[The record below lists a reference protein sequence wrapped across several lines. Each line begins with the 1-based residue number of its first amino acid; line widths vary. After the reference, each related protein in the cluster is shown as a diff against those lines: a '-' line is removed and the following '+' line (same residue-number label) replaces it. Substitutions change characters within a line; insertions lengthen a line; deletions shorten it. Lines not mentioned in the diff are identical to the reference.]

1 MIQSY
6 NKKYYKD
13 YEFACIKAFQ
23 EKTNQIAVHW
33 NHVSENMLIE
43 SGFLTSRYELRMKR
57 KLSFESNGTYYNLLG
72 EYGLDGLSI
81 ELINDVK
88 VYHGI
93 QCKYWKKKVP
103 LSKLSTFI
111 DVIDNRLHQKNNLSK
126 GIIFSVKG
134 VDNNTLNYFE
144 EKNYYTSIKY
154 NPQFDNIEKNI
165 ENQFLDTYDLNW
177 NNNHVLRPYQNEAIQ
192 SLLLNGEW
200 NGCKSL
206 IMPCGT
212 GKSVVF
218 CNFLKEKR
226 YKNIFIFSPLKV
238 HARQNLERIK
248 TYLPDYDYLLI
259 DSESDGTRD
268 IDEIKNKL
276 NDTNKK
282 NIFSSTFYSAKDII
296 SQLFTDYEKEDD
308 SEDEEDDGE
317 EDNSEGYDDL
327 EDEQLEFAP
336 ENRIDEQDN
345 IESTD
350 EDIYENN
357 FDLNDSILIIDEAHN
372 IIHEP
377 LLIKLLERVPRTLL
391 VTATPPEEL
400 EEVVNSEVI
409 YKYTMSQAINNKNI
423 CDYEIFLPL
432 IEYKDNKSE
441 VLINIPDKLNE
452 LDHDLVKKGLFLI
465 NGMLKTGSRRCI
477 VYLNSIDECNK
488 YEKIFKDIMEKYHY
502 IKLWIRQ
509 ITTNTRDNERS
520 IYLKEFEKD
529 ISYEIFNNEDKI
541 YDDELKILL
550 SIRILDEGV
559 DIPRCDS
566 VFLTHIGKYTSDIRV
581 VQRICRAN
589 RLDNKNLN
597 KKANCFLWTEDYH
610 EIINNLQMLKEN
622 DLNFSSKIKMIESN
636 YDEELNNVNIK
647 NKEKE
652 LNIEFKDFINVKC
665 LSYEEF
671 CNKRLNELFNY
682 VEKNKILPSSDNNLK
697 RWLYT
702 QTCKIASFNDKRYLI
717 FSQNDIIKKYVN
729 ELIEKRNLQ
738 IKNNY
743 LTFDQY
749 KELLFG
755 YFNIVNDTKIIE
767 KRYKNILLKNW
778 FSNQKLK
785 IKNGDISI
793 YEKLCFNEKVKNHID
808 NYLEKINKKRKKIK
822 IFYAKN
828 IILDFVNKNKRLPY
842 TNELIEGYIIYNI
855 YQKIRY
861 GIKTKELKD
870 YEKYY
875 LYLSQNEI
883 LKNDIDNYNPKNTNK
898 MDFVKFKILIKE
910 FIELNQRTPKNP
922 SRNGKKEKNDIYKN
936 YDLSSYYATLKSS
949 LKDKNDIKYLELSK
963 ISLLKESLDN
973 YFESSKKRIKRTYLD
988 FEQMK
993 NLLFEYINE
1002 FNKCCI
1008 DNTVYKNIE
1017 LGKNYNYYKQKIVSK
1032 NDEYYKELS
1041 KNDIIKKNLDKM
1053 FLRSIKSLKRN
1064 KVNLSF
1070 DEKIIL
1076 LFNFCNKNKKC
1087 AKSEDIIYID
1097 NNKNYIYDSYC
1108 YNIINND
1115 LIEFNVGEFYIYNR
1129 SKINSKDHEFYVKFS
1144 ENIIVKNNIDNYL
1157 ENKKN

>member
-6 NKKYYKD
+6 NKKNYKD
-13 YEFACIKAFQ
+13 YEFACIKELQ

-57 KLSFESNGTYYNLLG
+57 KLTFELNGTYYNLLG

-409 YKYTMSQAINNKNI
+409 YKYTMSQAINDKNI

-529 ISYEIFNNEDKI
+529 ELVECKE
-541 YDDELKILL
+541 DELKILL

-566 VFLTHIGKYTSDIRV
+566 VYLTHIGKYTSDIRV

-652 LNIEFKDFINVKC
+652 LNIAFRDFINVKC
-665 LSYEEF
+665 LSYEELWEHKYNNYLKF
-671 CNKRLNELFNY
+671 IFENKRVPINNNDIEKVMVFWYCVQNKNFKEKVGLFKKDNIYNKWLYLQENFSEYLNDNKNRWLNKFYILKNY
-682 VEKNKILPSSDNNLK
+682 VEKNKKIPSKTENSSINYWVNE
-697 RWLYT
+697 
-702 QTCKIASFNDKRYLI
+702 
-717 FSQNDIIKKYVN
+717 QNKKYKNNKIRHDCVEIWINFYNENLDLFKNMKTIN
-729 ELIEKRNLQ
+729 ELLDEQ
-738 IKNNY
+738 WYIKLN
-743 LTFDQY
+743 
-749 KELLFG
+749 
-755 YFNIVNDTKIIE
+755 
-767 KRYKNILLKNW
+767 
-778 FSNQKLK
+778 
-785 IKNGDISI
+785 
-793 YEKLCFNEKVKNHID
+793 KVK
-808 NYLEKINKKRKKIK
+808 
-822 IFYAKN
+822 
-828 IILDFVNKNKRLPY
+828 
-842 TNELIEGYIIYNI
+842 IY
-855 YQKIRY
+855 
-861 GIKTKELKD
+861 IKT
-870 YEKYY
+870 
-875 LYLSQNEI
+875 
-883 LKNDIDNYNPKNTNK
+883 YNTK
-898 MDFVKFKILIKE
+898 
-910 FIELNQRTPKNP
+910 P
-922 SRNGKKEKNDIYKN
+922 S
-936 YDLSSYYATLKSS
+936 A
-949 LKDKNDIKYLELSK
+949 SK
-963 ISLLKESLDN
+963 
-973 YFESSKKRIKRTYLD
+973 
-988 FEQMK
+988 
-993 NLLFEYINE
+993 
-1002 FNKCCI
+1002 
-1008 DNTVYKNIE
+1008 
-1017 LGKNYNYYKQKIVSK
+1017 
-1032 NDEYYKELS
+1032 
-1041 KNDIIKKNLDKM
+1041 
-1053 FLRSIKSLKRN
+1053 
-1064 KVNLSF
+1064 
-1070 DEKIIL
+1070 
-1076 LFNFCNKNKKC
+1076 
-1087 AKSEDIIYID
+1087 
-1097 NNKNYIYDSYC
+1097 
-1108 YNIINND
+1108 
-1115 LIEFNVGEFYIYNR
+1115 
-1129 SKINSKDHEFYVKFS
+1129 
-1144 ENIIVKNNIDNYL
+1144 
-1157 ENKKN
+1157 ENKKNNHNLYLLARWLNKQNTNYNQNINNMSNENNRLVWSIFINEFSNQFLDKLSLWEIKLKKVIDYIELYGKRPPSNDPSENVKKLAYWINVQNGNYKKNKFFNNEYKKKWKEFLKEYNDIIFYR